1 MRFLVL
7 NFEQP
12 IISSRVKEFGI
23 TKTEGYDLHLSK
35 SWFLTEQKLP
45 CLVRSYPCLKSSF
58 TISLPIFQP
67 SISDLTLLLFF
78 MAKAKT

>member
-35 SWFLTEQKLP
+35 F
-45 CLVRSYPCLKSSF
+45 
-58 TISLPIFQP
+58 
-67 SISDLTLLLFF
+67 
-78 MAKAKT
+78 